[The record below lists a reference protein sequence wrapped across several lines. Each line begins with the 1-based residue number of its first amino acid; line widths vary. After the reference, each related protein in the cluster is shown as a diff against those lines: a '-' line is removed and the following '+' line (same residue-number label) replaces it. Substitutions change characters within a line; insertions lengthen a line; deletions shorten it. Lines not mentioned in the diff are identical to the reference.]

1 MSSINTKF
9 LVRIGNTTFFQVAVY
24 VVIVIFI
31 ANLNAMVDAV
41 LHPDIPYFDEEH
53 LIVGGVTGL
62 VCSILF
68 GLLVLYAAKLQKALL
83 TLKVLEDYLP
93 ICSGCNKIRKPGADS
108 SHSES
113 WQPLESY
120 VMEKTNTRFSHG
132 LCPQC
137 LTRIYPEYSQ
147 DIYPDKDQVED
158 GITE

>member
-1 MSSINTKF
+1 MKAINSRF
-9 LVRIGNTTFFQVAVY
+9 LVRIGNTTFFQVVSYVAV
-24 VVIVIFI
+24 VIFI

-68 GLLVLYAAKLQKALL
+68 GLLVLYAAKLRKALL
-83 TLKVLEDYLP
+83 TIRVLEDYLP
-93 ICSGCNKIRKPGADS
+93 ICSGCNKIRRPGADS
-108 SHSES
+108 SLPES
-113 WQPLESY
+113 WLPLEYY

-137 LTRIYPEYSQ
+137 VAKLYPEYSPE
-147 DIYPDKDQVED
+147 IYLDKDLL
-158 GITE
+158 G